1 MSALHSLRP
10 ATPDGASALG
20 LLAALERAQCVIEF
34 DLHGKVIR
42 ANPLFLK
49 SMGYTMAEVVGNHHS
64 MFCEP
69 EYAQSKEYDLL
80 WDQLRG
86 GSVVEGVYKRI
97 KKGGAG
103 IWLQATYNPVLDEEG
118 TPVGVVKLATDVSE
132 ARQQQADFAGVL
144 EAIDRSQAIIEFD
157 TKGRVLTAN
166 QNFLNAFGYQLEEV
180 VGQHHRMFCDV
191 AFARSPEY
199 LALWDRLS
207 RGEFETGRFR
217 RVTSSG
223 ADIWI
228 QASYN
233 PVLDLSGVPYKVIKF
248 ATDITHDMRASADTK
263 GKLDAIALSQA
274 VIEFDLQGNILTA
287 NPNFLRT
294 MGYSPIEI
302 QGKHHSMFC
311 SGELVKSQ
319 EYRDFWSDLGEGKY
333 KSGRFKRVGKHDA
346 ECWIQATYNPI
357 LDIEGRPYKVVKF
370 AMDIGQQVAREA
382 AITQKIQDITDVLER
397 MMGSIKGVARDTQ
410 RSSDFAGQ
418 TQQEANDGNKLL
430 VRARE
435 AIVEIERASS
445 NIHEIVDTIGE
456 ISSQTHL
463 LAFNAAI
470 EAARAGEHGLGFS
483 VVADEVRKLAE
494 KSSLA
499 TREIAKLINMTV
511 SSVTEGSRLSENV
524 EQAFSRIMLAVEKT
538 NLSIGEIQAA
548 MAAQESSTQDV
559 AALLADLEQGVD
571 RTATA

>member
-1 MSALHSLRP
+1 MSALHSIRP
-10 ATPDGASALG
+10 ATPDGASVIG

-34 DLHGKVIR
+34 DLYGKVIR

-49 SMGYTMAEVVGNHHS
+49 SMGYELAEVAGSHHS

-69 EYAQSKEYDLL
+69 AYAQSKEYDLL
-80 WDQLRG
+80 WDQLRS
-86 GSVVEGVYKRI
+86 GSVVEGVYKRV
-97 KKGGAG
+97 KKGGEG
-103 IWLQATYNPVLDEEG
+103 IWLQATYNPVLNEDG
-118 TPVGVVKLATDVSE
+118 APIGVVKLATNVTE
-132 ARQQQADFAGVL
+132 ARQQQADYAGVL
-144 EAIDRSQAIIEFD
+144 AAIHHSQAVIEFD
-157 TKGRVLTAN
+157 TKGRILAAN
-166 QNFLNAFGYQLEEV
+166 QNFLDAFGYRIEQV
-180 VGQHHRMFCDV
+180 VGQHHRMFCDA
-191 AFARSPEY
+191 AFARSPDY

-207 RGEFETGRFR
+207 RGEFESGRFR

-223 ADIWI
+223 GDIWI
-228 QASYN
+228 QSSYN
-233 PVLDLSGVPYKVIKF
+233 PVLDLSGNPYKVIKI
-248 ATDITHDMRASADTK
+248 ATDITQEMRASADTK

-274 VIEFDLQGNILTA
+274 VIEFDMQGNILTA
-287 NPNFLRT
+287 NANFLRT
-294 MGYSPIEI
+294 MGYSFEEI

-311 SGELVKSQ
+311 GDELVKSQ
-319 EYRDFWSDLGEGKY
+319 AYRDFWADLGDGKY
-333 KSGRFKRVGKHDA
+333 KSGRFKRVGKHGA

-357 LDIEGRPYKVVKF
+357 LDIDRKPYKVVKF

-382 AITQKIQDITDVLER
+382 AITKNVQDITEVLQR
-397 MMGSIKGVARDTQ
+397 MMGSIKRVARDTQ
-410 RSSDFAGQ
+410 RSSDLAGQ
-418 TQQEANDGNKLL
+418 TQHEADDGNKLL

-499 TREIAKLINMTV
+499 TREIAKLINKTV

-524 EQAFSRIMLAVEKT
+524 EQAFSRIMLSVEKT
-538 NLSIGEIQAA
+538 NLSIGEIQTA

-559 AALLADLEQGVD
+559 ALLLADLGQGTN
-571 RTATA
+571 RTAAA

>member
-1 MSALHSLRP
+1 MSALQSLRP
-10 ATPDGASALG
+10 ATPDGARALG

-34 DLHGKVIR
+34 DLRGQVIR
-42 ANPLFLK
+42 ANQLFLR
-49 SMGYTMAEVVGNHHS
+49 SMGYTMAEVVGKHHS

-69 EYAQSKEYDLL
+69 EYAQSEEYNHL
-80 WDQLRG
+80 WDGLRG

-118 TPVGVVKLATDVSE
+118 TPIGVVKLATDVTE

-144 EAIDRSQAIIEFD
+144 AAIDRSQAIIEFD

-166 QNFLNAFGYQLEEV
+166 QNFLEAFGYRLEDV
-180 VGQHHRMFCDV
+180 VGKHHRMFCDE

-207 RGEFETGRFR
+207 RGEFDTGRFR
-217 RVTSSG
+217 RKTSSG

-228 QASYN
+228 QATYN

-248 ATDITHDMRASADTK
+248 ATNITHDMQASADTK

-274 VIEFDLQGNILTA
+274 VIEFDMEGKILTA

-294 MGYSPIEI
+294 MGYSLSEI
-302 QGKHHSMFC
+302 QGKHHSIFC
-311 SGELVKSQ
+311 SDELVKSQ
-319 EYRDFWSDLGEGKY
+319 QYRDFWSDLGEGEY

-357 LDIEGRPYKVVKF
+357 LDIEGKPYKVVKF

-382 AITQKIQDITDVLER
+382 VITQKIQDITEVLER
-397 MMGSIKGVARDTQ
+397 MMASIKDVARDTQ

-430 VRARE
+430 ARARE
-435 AIVEIERASS
+435 AIVKIELASS

-499 TREIAKLINMTV
+499 TREIAKLINLTV
-511 SSVTEGSRLSENV
+511 SSVAEGSRLSENV

-538 NLSIGEIQAA
+538 NHSIGEIQAA
-548 MAAQESSTQDV
+548 MTAQESSTQDV
-559 AALLADLEQGVD
+559 ALLLAGLGQGVD

>member
-1 MSALHSLRP
+1 MNALHSLHP
-10 ATPDGASALG
+10 TVPDGASAAG

-42 ANPLFLK
+42 ANQLFLK
-49 SMGYTMAEVVGNHHS
+49 SMGYELAEVVGSHHS

-69 EYAQSKEYDLL
+69 EYAQSKEYSQL
-80 WDQLRG
+80 WEQLRSG
-86 GSVVEGVYKRI
+86 LVMEGIYKRI
-97 KKGGAG
+97 KKGGG
-103 IWLQATYNPVLDEEG
+103 SIWLQATYNPVLDEKG
-118 TPVGVVKLATDVSE
+118 TPTGVVKLATDVTA

-144 EAIDRSQAIIEFD
+144 AAIHRVQAVIEFD

-166 QNFLNAFGYQLEEV
+166 QNFLDAFGYRLEQV
-180 VGQHHRMFCDV
+180 VGQHHRMFCD
-191 AFARSPEY
+191 ADFARSPDY

-217 RVTSSG
+217 RVSSSG
-223 ADIWI
+223 SDIWI

-233 PVLDLSGVPYKVIKF
+233 PVLDLSGNPYKVIKF
-248 ATDITHDMRASADTK
+248 ATDISQEMRASADTK

-274 VIEFDLQGNILTA
+274 IIEFDMQGNILTA
-287 NPNFLRT
+287 NQNFLRT
-294 MGYSPIEI
+294 MGYSLAEI
-302 QGKHHSMFC
+302 QGKHHRMFC
-311 SGELVKSQ
+311 ADELVKSQ
-319 EYRDFWSDLGEGKY
+319 SYRDFWADLGDGKY
-333 KSGRFKRVGKHDA
+333 KSGRFKRVGKHGA

-357 LDIEGRPYKVVKF
+357 LDIDGKPYKVVKF

-382 AITQKIQDITDVLER
+382 AITQKVHDITEVLER
-397 MMGSIKGVARDTQ
+397 MMGSIQRVARDTQ
-410 RSSDFAGQ
+410 RSSDLAGQ
-418 TQQEANDGNKLL
+418 TQHEADDGNKLL
-430 VRARE
+430 KRARE

-499 TREIAKLINMTV
+499 TREIAKLINKTV

-524 EQAFSRIMLAVEKT
+524 EQAFSRILLSVEKT
-538 NLSIGEIQAA
+538 NHSIGEIQAA
-548 MAAQESSTQDV
+548 MAAQESSTHDV
-559 AALLADLEQGVD
+559 ASLLADLGQGTN
-571 RTATA
+571 RQAAA